1 MTSRGVILTVTR
13 VGGST
18 NPPILRMV
26 PGWKMEEVV
35 NTLGHI
41 QGITFGMPQ
50 WSTMSTGD
58 LSTDLEIETD
68 HWA

>member
-1 MTSRGVILTVTR
+1 MTSRGVIRIVTR
-13 VGGST
+13 AGST
-18 NPPILRMV
+18 NPPILKMV
-26 PGWKMEEVV
+26 PGGKMKEVV

-41 QGITFGMPQ
+41 QGIIFGMQQ

-68 HWA
+68 HWG